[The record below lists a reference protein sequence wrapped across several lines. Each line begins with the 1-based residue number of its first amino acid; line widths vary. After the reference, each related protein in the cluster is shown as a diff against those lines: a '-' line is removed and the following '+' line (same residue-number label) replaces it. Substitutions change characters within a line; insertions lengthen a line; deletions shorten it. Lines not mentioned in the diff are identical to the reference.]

1 MAPVHIGRYRI
12 IEELGRGGMGVV
24 YRGEDPVLERQVAI
38 KVLPPKKLTQKAVDR
53 FLREAKTAA
62 RLDSPY
68 IVKIHD
74 IGEVDEIH
82 FIVMEF
88 VEGQTLGEILSD
100 DEAPGSQA
108 LEERL
113 RIFWQVLQAVRYA
126 HDNGVIHRDLK
137 PDNIMVT
144 SAGQVKVMDFGLAF
158 FEGSHSLTEVGQ
170 VMGTAAYV
178 SPEQALG
185 RLTDPRTDIYSL
197 GVILFEMVTG
207 RWPFSASNPLEMFRK
222 VAEAPPPSPRDF
234 NSSVPLS
241 LEMIILRSLR
251 KDPEDRYQN
260 LTEFIADFEHFL
272 KRSSLRV
279 ELPESGPPSFEA
291 PSSPPVTLEPAAWKA
306 PPARPP
312 APVFPAPGPA
322 LKAPLEATRAD
333 LQVDSPKPLPRP
345 FSPAAPPLGTA
356 LPQAPMGVS
365 LPTPPRPAE
374 HDPVS
379 EALGYP
385 VAGTAAPEASP
396 TPPTPA
402 TPPFPASQPAAGRA
416 TATYQP
422 YIQSPTGSIASTS
435 WMANVRQEQVTG
447 RIDQLMDRL
456 RDDEAQQNRLLAE
469 RPEATR
475 TVCAR
480 CGAENPSERKLCAEC
495 GEVLS
500 PSHFVVDREARTHME
515 SGLSLY
521 RNGRYKEAIFEFLQ
535 ALSRDEDMGEAH
547 LYLGRAYLETE
558 EFGRARESLER
569 AVELMEDSADPYL
582 GLADFFQRTDQPE
595 QVISTL
601 HGALDRDPADANT
614 RCRLAFLYHEH
625 GRLDAAIDQY
635 LQAIAHHPEHLEAN
649 RQLGLILA
657 ASDRLDEAIPFLEQ
671 ACLLDP
677 RDPHTHSLLARL
689 YARRRHYSHAQQALR
704 MAIQLDA
711 RDASLR
717 ADLAAVYQAQN
728 QDHLAAQELQEA
740 LELDRGN
747 RDASLRLAQ
756 LLERHGNTAE
766 AVRRLDQ
773 ALEFHPQDLQ
783 IHRQLGELHMRSG
796 RLDDALSHFE
806 EVVKLD
812 PASAELHHRLGRI
825 YLKKRY
831 DEQSVQAYRKAVEL
845 HPVNPEFRED
855 LAMAYYCSGQLP
867 SAIHELSKASRLDY
881 TNASYPK
888 ALGMLHVEQGEYEE
902 AVRDLKR
909 SLELAPADAQAHGM
923 LGQALARQGLTNLAI
938 AEYERALDLDPDLYL
953 LHLSMARAYAQAG
966 RHERAVESFRKFLA
980 RVGNQEKTRMLG
992 EAYVDMGRSYLANNN
1007 PARAAEVFQAALQRN
1022 PRDARALH
1030 GLAEVALA
1038 RKDYAKAQRWLDR
1051 ALQAEPRNCE
1061 LKITQ
1066 ARIQGMQGHWGN
1078 AVTLMQEALQD
1089 NPRRPDLHE
1098 ELGRVLRKAGRFQD
1112 AVDVFRRAARIFPD
1126 QEGYFLWLTG
1136 RVQFRQDL
1144 FAEAAWSYRKALE
1157 TMQHD
1162 WRIHADLGK
1171 ACASLVQMDEAAAA
1185 FEKALELAPE
1195 DEVPRLRKMAS
1206 RLASV
1211 QG

>member
-38 KVLPPKKLTQKAVDR
+38 KILPPKKLTQKAVDR

-88 VEGQTLGEILSD
+88 VEGQTLGEILSKE
-100 DEAPGSQA
+100 EAPGSKA

-126 HDNGVIHRDLK
+126 HENGVIHRDLK

-185 RLTDPRTDIYSL
+185 RLTDPRTDVYSL

-251 KDPEDRYQN
+251 KDPEDRYQG
-260 LTEFIADFEHFL
+260 LGEFIADFEHFL
-272 KRSSLRV
+272 KRSSLHV
-279 ELPESGPPSFEA
+279 ELPGSGPPAFEA
-291 PSSPPVTLEPAAWKA
+291 PSSPPVTLEPASWKA
-306 PPARPP
+306 PTSIPP
-312 APVFPAPGPA
+312 PPPTPVFPAPGPA
-322 LKAPLEATRAD
+322 LRAPLEATRAEAP
-333 LQVDSPKPLPRP
+333 VEPPKPHPRA
-345 FSPAAPPLGTA
+345 FSPAAPPLAIA
-356 LPQAPMGVS
+356 LPRAPIEAS
-365 LPTPPRPAE
+365 PPPPPRPAE
-374 HDPVS
+374 RDPVS

-385 VAGTAAPEASP
+385 VAGATASEAPPAPTAAPSAPQTSS
-396 TPPTPA
+396 TYH
-402 TPPFPASQPAAGRA
+402 PF
-416 TATYQP
+416 
-422 YIQSPTGSIASTS
+422 IQGPTGGIASSS

-456 RDDEAQQNRLLAE
+456 RDDEAQQSRLLAE
-469 RPEATR
+469 RPEVNR

-480 CGAENPSERKLCAEC
+480 CGAENPSERKLCVEC

-515 SGLSLY
+515 SGLGLY

-535 ALSRDEDMGEAH
+535 ALSRDEELGEAH

-582 GLADFFQRTDQPE
+582 GLADFFQRTEQPDQ
-595 QVISTL
+595 VLSTL
-601 HGALDRDPADANT
+601 HAALDRDPADSNT

-625 GRLDAAIDQY
+625 GRIDAAIDQY
-635 LQAIAHHPEHLEAN
+635 HQAIAHQPEHLEAN

-677 RDPHTHSLLARL
+677 RDPHAHSLLARL
-689 YARRRHYSHAQQALR
+689 YARRRRYSHAQQALR
-704 MAIQLDA
+704 MAIQLDT

-717 ADLAAVYQAQN
+717 ADLAAIYQAQN

-756 LLERHGNTAE
+756 LLERHGSTSE
-766 AVRRLDQ
+766 AVRRLDK
-773 ALEFHPQDLQ
+773 ALEFHPRDLQ

-796 RLDDALSHFE
+796 RLDDALRHFE

-888 ALGMLHVEQGEYEE
+888 ALGMLHVEQGDYEE

-1022 PRDARALH
+1022 PQDARALH
-1030 GLAEVALA
+1030 GLAQVAVA
-1038 RKDYAKAQRWLDR
+1038 RKDYARAQRWLDR
-1051 ALQAEPRNCE
+1051 ALEAEPRSSE
-1061 LKITQ
+1061 LRITQ
-1066 ARIQGMQGHWGN
+1066 ARIQGLQGHWGN

-1089 NPRRPDLHE
+1089 DPRRPELHE
-1098 ELGRVLRKAGRFQD
+1098 EMGRVLRKAGRFQD
-1112 AVDVFRRAARIFPD
+1112 AVDVFRRAAQIFPD

-1144 FAEAAWSYRKALE
+1144 FGEAAWSYRKALE
-1157 TMQHD
+1157 TMHHD

-1171 ACASLVQMDEAAAA
+1171 ACASLAQMDEAARA
-1185 FEKALELAPE
+1185 FQKAMELAPE
-1195 DEVPRLRKMAS
+1195 EEVPRLRKMAG
-1206 RLASV
+1206 RLSV
-1211 QG
+1211 LHE